1 MVEVTGTHYFQ
12 KVKPCGRYI
21 GLKNASAFLS
31 QPQSLEVT
39 AVNSLVCVQFLFN
52 YRFIKLPMRLIG
64 TSISPLK
71 IVLMN

>member
-1 MVEVTGTHYFQ
+1 MYF
-12 KVKPCGRYI
+12 VKKCKCLLVP
-21 GLKNASAFLS
+21 AH
-31 QPQSLEVT
+31 SLEVT
-39 AVNSLVCVQFLFN
+39 AVNGLVCVQFLFN